1 MKGRFWPCV
10 STLVYR
16 FWKTFLQVRAY
27 FSTQFLV
34 QPKCLRSGPIS
45 VSPTSTWRAPTGDEP
60 AGVCRLVPP
69 ARCAESQL
77 TNGSSEQ
84 LARTKAAKI
93 RTVTVLFFTPNCS
106 SKRATSSGG
115 TKPDS

>member
-1 MKGRFWPCV
+1 MLGRVHDQPALGMQPHRRRVAVLERAV
-10 STLVYR
+10 SGVEI
-16 FWKTFLQVRAY
+16 
-27 FSTQFLV
+27 
-34 QPKCLRSGPIS
+34 PI
-45 VSPTSTWRAPTGDEP
+45 R
-60 AGVCRLVPP
+60 AGVARLPT
-69 ARCAESQL
+69 RCAESQP

-93 RTVTVLFFTPNCS
+93 RTVTVLFLTPNCS